1 MVEIN
6 LLPWR
11 EYAAARTRTKFKIIL
26 GAALI
31 FLAVIVSAVIFLCRR
46 DPPVR
51 LATPLLAVSDTR
63 IEQLKKIKYVGYLHH
78 QQRMWAL
85 ISMPDGKILDARAGS
100 VIRGTCRIISLNE
113 TELVLAPTS
122 NSFSKIKILLSH
134 S

>member
-26 GAALI
+26 GATLI

-51 LATPLLAVSDTR
+51 LAPPLAASDTR